1 MRTFRIVAGASLG
14 AVALVTS
21 SLTASA
27 APVAPTGDAG
37 DSSAGRVAQPAG
49 TGEFVVA
56 YDGDVAAVAAAVA
69 ASGGE
74 VVDVNEAAGIALVT
88 SDDAGFAAAAN
99 ATEAITATARNHS
112 VGTSRPGQQ
121 HRFVEERPS
130 AADRAEHG
138 RRGDPRGSG
147 HGPGRGQRAEPLAD
161 QQWDMAMMDV
171 DAAHRRATGDGVTV
185 GIIDTGVDG
194 AHPDIAPNFD
204 AARSRN
210 FTMDIPSVDGPCEV
224 ATCIDPPN
232 VDHNG
237 HGTHVAGIVAAA
249 RNGIGTSGV
258 APDATIVNV
267 RAGQDYGYFF
277 LYEVVAALTY
287 AGDAGLD
294 VVNMSFYTDPWLY
307 NCDSRDD
314 YLSGDVSD
322 EELAQQAFTKQTV
335 TAALEYAHERGVT
348 LVGAAG
354 NGHTDLS
361 LPTRSDADS
370 PNFPIGSER
379 PRVVTND
386 CLDLPTEGPHM
397 ISVSSVGPSGTK
409 SDFSNYGPGSVE
421 VAAPGGWFRDFF
433 GTPQFQTPGNLVL
446 SSYPLEVAIAE
457 GLVDENGEPVDDFS
471 YRSCDRRG
479 RNCGIYTGLQGTS
492 MAAPHV
498 AGLAALIIEEHG
510 DRDGRRGYSMDP
522 DEVGRIIEESA
533 TDTACP
539 AGGVED
545 YTDEGRPADWNAACV
560 GTTDDNS
567 LYGEGI
573 VDAAAAVARR

>member
-1 MRTFRIVAGASLG
+1 MRTFRTVAGASLG
-14 AVALVTS
+14 ALALVAS
-21 SLTASA
+21 SSAASA
-27 APVAPTGDAG
+27 APDLPADDVGASTAD
-37 DSSAGRVAQPAG
+37 RTTQPAG

-56 YDGDVAAVAAAVA
+56 YQGDAAAAVDAVTA
-69 ASGGE
+69 AGGE
-74 VVDVNEAAGIALVT
+74 VVDVNEAVGIALVA
-88 SDDAGFAAAAN
+88 SDDADFAAEVQASD
-99 ATEAITATARNHS
+99 TITAAARNHS
-112 VGTSRPGQQ
+112 VGTTRPGQP

-130 AADRAEHG
+130 AADRAAHA
-138 RRGDPRGSG
+138 RRGRGTN
-147 HGPGRGQRAEPLAD
+147 HGAGRGQRAEPLAD
-161 QQWDMAMMDV
+161 LQWDMAMMDV
-171 DAAHRRATGDGVTV
+171 AAAQRRATGEGVTV

-194 AHPDIAPNFD
+194 SHPDIAPNFD

-210 FTMDIPSVDGPCEV
+210 FTMDFPAIDGPCEV
-224 ATCIDPPN
+224 ATCIDPAN

-258 APDATIVNV
+258 APEATIVNV
-267 RAGQDYGYFF
+267 RAGHDFGYFF

-314 YLSGDVSD
+314 YLSGDVTD
-322 EELAQQAFTKQTV
+322 EELAQQAFTRQTV
-335 TAALEYAHERGVT
+335 TAALTYAHERGVT

-361 LPTRSDADS
+361 LPTRVDDSS
-370 PNFPIGSER
+370 PNYPPGSER

-386 CLDLPTEGPHM
+386 CLDLPTEGPHV
-397 ISVSSVGPSGTK
+397 ISVSSVGPSGAK
-409 SDFSNYGPGSVE
+409 SDFSNYGLGSVE

-433 GTPQFQTPGNLVL
+433 GTPQFQTAGNMVL

-457 GLVDENGEPVDDFS
+457 GLVDEDGEPLDEFS

-479 RNCGIYTGLQGTS
+479 GNCGIYTYLQGTS

-522 DEVGRIIEESA
+522 DEVGSIIEESA

-560 GTTDDNS
+560 GTTDENS

-573 VDAAAAVARR
+573 VDAAAAVRRR